1 MLAAAIEARAPAS
14 DETEAQQRADLHV
27 FACVRALTR
36 GDCGIRRYGFGNA
49 TARQSPIHA
58 ITAML
63 SPEEATKHR
72 AFRFSENSKFFRF
85 AWRGILAFAGG

>member
-1 MLAAAIEARAPAS
+1 MFAAAIKARALAS
-14 DETEAQQRADLHV
+14 DEIEARPTRRSASV
-27 FACVRALTR
+27 CVRALVR
-36 GDCGIRRYGFGNA
+36 GDCRIRRYGFGKA

-58 ITAML
+58 ITAAL

-72 AFRFSENSKFFRF
+72 AFRFSENSKFFCF